1 MSLDDTMV
9 ALQVFEAELGE
20 LTDNLAASLSAL
32 RRHHE
37 QLGAVWRDEFAR
49 QYRQRWDSFEHHLDN
64 YLRRDAPRY
73 QAFLHTRI
81 AALGRYLGDG

>member
-9 ALQVFEAELGE
+9 ALRMFEAEMRE
-20 LTDNLAASLSAL
+20 LTGTLAASLAAL

-37 QLGAVWRDEFAR
+37 QLGALWRDDFAR
-49 QYRQRWDSFEHHLDN
+49 QYRQRWDSFEHHLDD

-73 QAFLHTRI
+73 QAFLETRMV
-81 AALGRYLGDG
+81 ALGRYLGDD